1 MPAVEKYEDFDD
13 KESFILYKLGF
24 LLSSGTLNVFF
35 FFCFCFFF
43 FLLKLKIFI
52 TIEVYI
58 CIIL

>member
-35 FFCFCFFF
+35 FFCFFF